1 MAFVVLSDCLLF
13 GDEQLGPLRA
23 APRGLFCSHLSS
35 ASRACPN
42 SRPLCP
48 TARITCSL
56 ATWLMTHHAGQ
67 PASRVGQCLC
77 LQAQIPAFYYDDSR
91 PCYPCIFPQLPRTET
106 VTKCVHGRTLSVWC
120 CNHNPDAGLPADATS
135 AEDHCCVGPLEWQ
148 PAAPGCLQQHFHRV
162 QQLSNRANC
171 AAGEEQ
177 STTATLQNYESSLL
191 WLQNYQKVLLAA
203 VAEPRG
209 AGFCHRL

>member
-1 MAFVVLSDCLLF
+1 MPHCSDNVLTRHLVNDTSCWPAGLSCWPVPLLT
-13 GDEQLGPLRA
+13 GPNPSLLLRRQQA
-23 APRGLFCSHLSS
+23 LLS
-35 ASRACPN
+35 
-42 SRPLCP
+42 
-48 TARITCSL
+48 
-56 ATWLMTHHAGQ
+56 
-67 PASRVGQCLC
+67 
-77 LQAQIPAFYYDDSR
+77 
-91 PCYPCIFPQLPRTET
+91 CIFPQLPRTET
-106 VTKCVHGRTLSVWC
+106 VTKCVHGRMLSVWC

-191 WLQNYQKVLLAA
+191 RLQNYQKVLLAA
-203 VAEPRG
+203 AAEPRG
-209 AGFCHRL
+209 EASVTDSKCLLNSGAPHLLLNFKVRVVCLLLYTPL

>member
-1 MAFVVLSDCLLF
+1 MLA
-13 GDEQLGPLRA
+13 
-23 APRGLFCSHLSS
+23 
-35 ASRACPN
+35 
-42 SRPLCP
+42 SRPLVLASAFAYRP
-48 TARITCSL
+48 KSQPFTTTTAGL
-56 ATWLMTHHAGQ
+56 AILHLPST
-67 PASRVGQCLC
+67 ASDR
-77 LQAQIPAFYYDDSR
+77 
-91 PCYPCIFPQLPRTET
+91 ET
-106 VTKCVHGRTLSVWC
+106 VTKCVHGRMLSVWC

-191 WLQNYQKVLLAA
+191 RLQNYQKVLLAA
-203 VAEPRG
+203 AAEPRG
-209 AGFCHRL
+209 EASVTDSKCLLNSGAPHLLLNFKVRVVCLLLYTPL